1 MYLCSKIKKMRI
13 LLLGEYSNVH
23 WTLAEGL
30 RALGHQVTVVS
41 DGDDW
46 KNYPRDVNLRRG
58 KGPASAINY
67 LFRVLRLLPT
77 WRGYDVVQ
85 LINPLFLELKAEHQY
100 YIYRFIKRYN
110 QKVFLA
116 AYGMDYYWVHAGLD
130 GHTFRYSDFN
140 IGKQFRQSPDIE
152 QWKSEWLHGEKGK
165 LNRYI
170 AQTCDGIIAGLYE
183 YDASY
188 RPFFPDKLTYI
199 PFPINRS
206 LIYPAQLK
214 DDGQIRFFIGI
225 QKKRNAYKG
234 TDIMLRAL
242 ERMTA
247 QYPHCK
253 ICKAESIPFPE
264 YQNMMNHCEVLLDQ
278 LYSYTPAMNALLA
291 MAKGIVVVGGGE
303 PENYQIIKEERLRPI
318 INVHPD
324 EEHVYQQLV
333 MLAETPDL
341 IKLKAAESIEYIK
354 KHHDHIYVAQQYIDF
369 WKSK

>member
-1 MYLCSKIKKMRI
+1 MRI

-46 KNYPRDVNLRRG
+46 KNYSRDVNLKRN

-67 LFRVLRLLPT
+67 LLRILQLLPT

-85 LINPLFLELKAEHQY
+85 LINPIFLELKAEHQY
-100 YIYRFIKRYN
+100 SIYRFIKRHN

-116 AYGMDYYWVHAGLD
+116 AYGMDYYWVQAGLD

-140 IGKQFRQSPDIE
+140 LGKQIRQSPDIE

-170 AQTCDGIIAGLYE
+170 AQDCNGIIAGLYE

-188 RPFFPDKLTYI
+188 RPFFPEKLTYI
-199 PFPINRS
+199 PFPINRNTIS
-206 LIYPAQLK
+206 PAQLI

-234 TDIMLRAL
+234 TDIMLSAL
-242 ERMTA
+242 ERLA
-247 QYPHCK
+247 SRYPHCK

-303 PENYQIIKEERLRPI
+303 PENYQIIKEEKLRPI
-318 INVHPD
+318 INVYPD

-333 MLAETPDL
+333 MLAENPDL

-354 KHHDHIYVAQQYIDF
+354 KHHDHIQVAQQYIDF